1 MGNRLAKWARFCLLN
16 VEVNPLVVACCIG
29 EQLHLLLGHSEVVA
43 IAKML
48 AYMGFEVFVVFDNGG
63 HRNRLAV
70 PNALML
76 TALSV
81 KEEGHEGYVE
91 CQRNER
97 IGQGVL
103 NGNESNNEWRD

>member
-1 MGNRLAKWARFCLLN
+1 
-16 VEVNPLVVACCIG
+16 
-29 EQLHLLLGHSEVVA
+29 LGDSEIVA

-63 HRNRLAV
+63 HWNRLAV

-81 KEEGHEGYVE
+81 
-91 CQRNER
+91 
-97 IGQGVL
+97 
-103 NGNESNNEWRD
+103 

>member
-16 VEVNPLVVACCIG
+16 VEVNPLVVACCISK
-29 EQLHLLLGHSEVVA
+29 QLHLLLGDSEIVA

-63 HRNRLAV
+63 DWNRLAV

-81 KEEGHEGYVE
+81 
-91 CQRNER
+91 
-97 IGQGVL
+97 
-103 NGNESNNEWRD
+103 